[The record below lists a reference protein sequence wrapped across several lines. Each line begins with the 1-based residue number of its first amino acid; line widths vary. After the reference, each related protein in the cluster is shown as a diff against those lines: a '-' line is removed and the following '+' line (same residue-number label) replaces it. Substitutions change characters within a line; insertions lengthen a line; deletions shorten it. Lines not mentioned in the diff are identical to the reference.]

1 LAHAAG
7 WFRST
12 APALPL
18 LVPVA
23 SGSAAVVLVGCACMA
38 GVPVAAAAGAAGVL
52 VGWALV
58 VGTLVAAG
66 DSPPQAASI
75 GSSNPVS
82 MSNNTIR

>member
-1 LAHAAG
+1 
-7 WFRST
+7 
-12 APALPL
+12 
-18 LVPVA
+18 
-23 SGSAAVVLVGCACMA
+23 MA
-38 GVPVAAAAGAAGVL
+38 GVPVAAAAGAAVVL

-75 GSSNPVS
+75 GSSNPAS